1 MNTWML
7 SAALGGLSLYFVLTD
22 FRGAPR
28 LLGRHFVD
36 LESVGEW
43 LVLFLTLMPTAVTL
57 ALLWKI
63 KEAIFTSF
71 FEIER

>member
-1 MNTWML
+1 M
-7 SAALGGLSLYFVLTD
+7 
-22 FRGAPR
+22 RICRPR
-28 LLGRHFVD
+28 IPSIQRPCCARCD
-36 LESVGEW
+36 KDDC
-43 LVLFLTLMPTAVTL
+43 LVLFLTLMPIAMTL